1 MIALH
6 NVSLFEAGLDIIPLA
21 NQADGNG
28 ADITGDWIKLAHYN
42 RVGILLA
49 KYGSE
54 DVDDDSLQFLQGTS
68 AAGAGSK
75 ALSLP
80 ANRPI
85 WYKKGTLT
93 SQTVWTKTSLAADA
107 DGLAFGSSVPSG
119 HTRTVADVNTSALLL
134 YTELMASD
142 LDVQPSDSTPFSWMT
157 AFIAN
162 NANNA
167 VLYSI
172 WAILMGSK
180 FPQIVPLSA
189 IS

>member
-1 MIALH
+1 MSEFNAT
-6 NVSLFEAGLDIIPLA
+6 LFERGMDAIPLF

-28 ADITGDWIKLAHYN
+28 ADITGDWVRLTNYD

-54 DVDDDSLQFLQGTS
+54 DVDNCSLQFLQGTT
-68 AAGAGSK
+68 AAGADSK

-80 ANRPI
+80 AERPI
-85 WYKKGTLT
+85 FYKTGTLT
-93 SQTVWTKTSLAADA
+93 SQTVWTKTSLAAAA

-119 HTRTVADVNTSALLL
+119 HTRTVADVNTNALLL
-134 YTELMASD
+134 YTELLAAD
-142 LDVQPSDSTPFSWMT
+142 LDADNGFDWLT

-162 NANNA
+162 NSNNA
-167 VLYSI
+167 VLFSA
-172 WAILMGSK
+172 WAILMGGR
-180 FPQIVPLSA
+180 FPQAVPLSA